1 MPNVSLAPWRKRRP
15 SAFRQTRRHTWRS
28 LPGVPAVAPGWD
40 AFIHSLIQAM
50 LGAKWH
56 RSSPRQKPPFL
67 HDRVVIIA
75 PVSGGH
81 LPD

>member
-40 AFIHSLIQAM
+40 VFIHSLIQAM
-50 LGAKWH
+50 LGAK
-56 RSSPRQKPPFL
+56 RRPIVPEAKT
-67 HDRVVIIA
+67 
-75 PVSGGH
+75 PVFA
-81 LPD
+81 